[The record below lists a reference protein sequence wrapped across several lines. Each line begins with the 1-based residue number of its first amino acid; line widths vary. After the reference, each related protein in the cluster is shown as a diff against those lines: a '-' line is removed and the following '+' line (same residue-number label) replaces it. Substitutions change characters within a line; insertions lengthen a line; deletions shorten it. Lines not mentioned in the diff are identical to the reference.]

1 MPRFLKSDRGY
12 QKVSEQLQKGA
23 TLADRIFSDVLAVN
37 AAKAEAASFNSTSLS
52 EEYTIDCD
60 YYESSGE

>member
-1 MPRFLKSDRGY
+1 M
-12 QKVSEQLQKGA
+12 SEQLQKGA